1 MGFNINIE
9 NSKHPDKVEH
19 VIKFFNGFSKIMFRL
34 TKMVLKLTPYG
45 VFGLIANVSAK
56 YGLDTLLPLGSFIV
70 TVYIA
75 CLVHLLF
82 TYGGLVFLIGKI
94 NPFIFFKRVYP
105 AMVVAFT
112 SRSSYGT
119 LPVTLEVIIQRLK
132 VPEKIAHFV
141 APLGA
146 TINMDGCGGLYP
158 AIVAVFVSSIY
169 GIDLSITQYIL
180 IIAISTIATIGT
192 AGVPGTASVM
202 TTVVLSS
209 VGLPVEGLAL
219 VIGVD
224 AIVDM
229 ARTTVNVTGDTVVS
243 LLVAKSE
250 KELDEE
256 TFYNA
261 KDLDLIKDI

>member
-1 MGFNINIE
+1 M
-9 NSKHPDKVEH
+9 
-19 VIKFFNGFSKIMFRL
+19 
-34 TKMVLKLTPYG
+34 
-45 VFGLIANVSAK
+45 
-56 YGLDTLLPLGSFIV
+56 
-70 TVYIA
+70 
-75 CLVHLLF
+75 
-82 TYGGLVFLIGKI
+82 
-94 NPFIFFKRVYP
+94 
-105 AMVVAFT
+105 
-112 SRSSYGT
+112 
-119 LPVTLEVIIQRLK
+119 
-132 VPEKIAHFV
+132 
-141 APLGA
+141 
-146 TINMDGCGGLYP
+146 
-158 AIVAVFVSSIY
+158 
-169 GIDLSITQYIL
+169 TQYIL